1 MIKCTKLIYYFL
13 LNNYFPLIALV
24 FFVCAINES
33 LTESDHQ
40 HQIALLCAFLKPI
53 NFWIVCFT
61 SPWCYVF
68 PRRLRRDSV
77 SGALLR

>member
-40 HQIALLCAFLKPI
+40 HQIALLCAF
-53 NFWIVCFT
+53 
-61 SPWCYVF
+61 
-68 PRRLRRDSV
+68 
-77 SGALLR
+77 